1 MNLPPEEH
9 LALLRFFRGL
19 GIHYSH
25 EFVAI
30 GEGHR
35 HQGRAVTIIA
45 RIGTTSVL
53 SNATLDLVP
62 MSLAVEGL
70 RINAKMANKYRALA
84 AMAWQLSGYLG
95 VAAENADEAM
105 TDLLSILALWVQ
117 GTDRTPNMLKAHLTD
132 FATTGFPFGM
142 ATLRK
147 FINHRIE
154 QEAIERYGEVYGAIV
169 SESLNAY
176 GSGIMSLLDDDEE
189 GILGT
194 LLSALSKAR
203 GVQKQIDKMDR
214 FFDLA
219 LAYYQGKQRYT
230 DQGGFVPA

>member
-1 MNLPPEEH
+1 MELPYEEH
-9 LALLRFFRGL
+9 YALLRFFRGL
-19 GIHYSH
+19 GIEYSQ

-35 HQGRAVTIIA
+35 SQGRAVTIIA
-45 RIGTTSVL
+45 RIGHTSVM
-53 SNATLDLVP
+53 SSATLDLVP
-62 MSLAVEGL
+62 MSLAFEGL

-95 VAAENADEAM
+95 VAAEDANEAM
-105 TDLLSILALWVQ
+105 TDLLSILAMWVH

-132 FATTGFPFGM
+132 FVTTGFPFGM

-154 QEAIERYGEVYGAIV
+154 KEAIERYGQVYGAIV
-169 SESLNAY
+169 AESLNAY
-176 GSGIMSLLDDDEE
+176 GSGIMGLLDDDEE
-189 GILGT
+189 GVLGT
-194 LLSALSKAR
+194 LLSAISKAR
-203 GVQKQIDKMDR
+203 GVQKQMAKMDR

-219 LAYYQGKQRYT
+219 LEYYRGKQRYT